1 MHWSHQYIRKHSWGV
16 YLCFSAITVAY
27 NTQLNRIVECSMW
40 FFQCKR
46 KVVRASLLPT
56 IIRWRP
62 DENSIIIL
70 FLSVILPF
78 YKVEPSTILNV
89 YGTTSNMSRTINVS
103 AELGMECH
111 YFGCYEKSITGDETQ
126 LYYTFTTATCN
137 WAPSSGSKFEQSVLH
152 LLLHSYWLRNER
164 ESGMILIPSL
174 K

>member
-1 MHWSHQYIRKHSWGV
+1 MK
-16 YLCFSAITVAY
+16 
-27 NTQLNRIVECSMW
+27 N
-40 FFQCKR
+40 
-46 KVVRASLLPT
+46 
-56 IIRWRP
+56 
-62 DENSIIIL
+62 IIIIS
-70 FLSVILPF
+70 FLSVILPL

-137 WAPSSGSKFEQSVLH
+137 WAPSSGSKFEQSVCIH
-152 LLLHSYWLRNER
+152 LLLLSYWLRNER

-174 K
+174 KNILFFSCPSQSS